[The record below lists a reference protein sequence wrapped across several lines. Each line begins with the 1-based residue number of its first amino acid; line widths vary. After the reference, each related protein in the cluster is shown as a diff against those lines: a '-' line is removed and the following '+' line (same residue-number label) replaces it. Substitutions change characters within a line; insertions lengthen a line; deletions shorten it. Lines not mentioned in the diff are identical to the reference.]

1 MLLVS
6 RGDAITT
13 KHQERRRGSEENQ
26 GPKGDDHK
34 VTNRS
39 GMRMIF
45 EPPEEMHSGA
55 SNEPPAAVI
64 NHRSNVINHRS
75 KRNVETKLA
84 PSDIGSP
91 SVS

>member
-64 NHRSNVINHRS
+64 NHRS